1 MDNSAFFKIGYG
13 LYVLTAA
20 ENGKDNGCIVNTVI
34 QATNTPNRLALA
46 VNKQNYT
53 CEMISHTKQFN
64 ISVLC
69 EGTDFNMF
77 KRFGFQSGKDT
88 NKFEGFNDVKRSE
101 NGVYY
106 VTKTTNAYFSGN
118 VTNEIDMGTHLLFTA
133 DVLEAEVLS
142 ERETVTYTY
151 YQDHIKPKP
160 EEKKAAKGWRC
171 KICGYVYEGED
182 LPEDFVCPICKHPA
196 SDFERI

>member
-1 MDNSAFFKIGYG
+1 MDNNAFFKIGYG

-46 VNKQNYT
+46 VNKGNYT

-64 ISVLC
+64 VSVLS
-69 EGTDFNMF
+69 EGTEFNMF
-77 KRFGFQSGKDT
+77 QRFGFQSGKEV
-88 NKFEGFNDVKRSE
+88 NKFADFGDVKRTD

-106 VTKTTNAYFSGN
+106 ITKNTNAFFSGS
-118 VTNEIDMGTHLLFTA
+118 VTNEIDLGTHLLFTA

-142 ERETVTYTY
+142 DKETVTYTY
-151 YQDHIKPKP
+151 YQEHIKPKP
-160 EEKKAAKGWRC
+160 EENKAAKGWRC
-171 KICGYVYEGED
+171 KICGYVYEGAE
-182 LPEDFVCPICKHPA
+182 LPEDYVCPICKHPA